1 VPTGTYIG
9 PINCLKGQRALL
21 QLAGSHVLAQF
32 NEVATGLGIGWHHFI
47 TADFIVD
54 KPKPDLAVLSEAFA
68 DIGLKLHPKHTPR
81 EPSGYY
87 VRDVQDTAPDGREV
101 AKCVNLQRGL
111 GDTEG
116 GEFMFDKNGKFL
128 AYGLY

>member
-1 VPTGTYIG
+1 MSSRNSTKSQP
-9 PINCLKGQRALL
+9 ASES
-21 QLAGSHVLAQF
+21 AG
-32 NEVATGLGIGWHHFI
+32 I
-47 TADFIVD
+47 TLSPLTLSST